1 MDSPV
6 SHAVP
11 ENKNPFRNRMASL
24 GSSLE
29 RHRSNSSPASSI
41 EQSRNEFRNTLRQQ
55 QDVQRRKTQS
65 HRHGRGSGGGGG
77 RHHYRKN
84 RVNPDIIDQMDNATI
99 LQYHHEGPY
108 DAVYPE
114 RNVYSHRS
122 PLEAVKDS
130 NEEALRATP
139 MYKIMDSVYRHRPL
153 DGVAYYPPGMTD
165 PEGQTY
171 SYTEGDNMMTKTHGL
186 FPKEYGVKFT
196 DEDFKT
202 DPFYQDDNQH
212 TPRRMGSLRRA
223 LSTLKGRSRKNTA

>member
-1 MDSPV
+1 MDSPAT
-6 SHAVP
+6 HAFP
-11 ENKNPFRNRMASL
+11 EDKNPFRNRMSSRSL

-41 EQSRNEFRNTLRQQ
+41 EQSRNEFRDTLRQQ
-55 QDVQRRKTQS
+55 QNVQRRKTQA
-65 HRHGRGSGGGGG
+65 HRHGGGGSS
-77 RHHYRKN
+77 RYRKN
-84 RVNPDIIDQMDNATI
+84 RVNPDIIDQLDNVSI

-114 RNVYSHRS
+114 RNVYSQRS

-171 SYTEGDNMMTKTHGL
+171 AYTEGDNMMTKTHGL
-186 FPKEYGVKFT
+186 FPKPFGEKFT
-196 DEDFKT
+196 DEDFKN
-202 DPFYQDDNQH
+202 DPFYQQDNQH
-212 TPRRMGSLRRA
+212 APRRMGSLRKA